1 LINETFPSGIVHW
14 AGKDMPLN
22 SMLLDLTAI
31 LFAAQLVVLL
41 GIGPYADY
49 GKWRPWLMIIFSI
62 IVYLVSFALCG
73 ISKPSQ
79 WQGAQALYVIG
90 SLATNVVGSF
100 FQGAFPGIVRDLP
113 KLIESE
119 QAVIN
124 GEKSAEDH
132 AKLDAHER
140 AQLYNWINTV
150 GSALVVISC
159 AIAVGISAAVGFE
172 TTAKLIKSYRI
183 LLGYFGIVTALTS
196 APFFIVYKHR
206 PGQQLPVGTKWYLA
220 GPK

>member
-1 LINETFPSGIVHW
+1 
-14 AGKDMPLN
+14 MPLN
-22 SMLLDLTAI
+22 AMLLDLSAV

-41 GIGPYADY
+41 GVGPYADY
-49 GKWRPWLMIIFSI
+49 GRWRPWLLIMFSV
-62 IVYLVSFALCG
+62 IVYLSSFALCG

-79 WQGAQALYVIG
+79 WQAAQALYVIG
-90 SLATNVVGSF
+90 SLATNVVASF
-100 FQGAFPGIVRDLP
+100 FQGTFPGIVRDLP

-119 QAVIN
+119 QAVLN
-124 GEKSAEDH
+124 GEKSAEEH
-132 AKLDAHER
+132 AILDAHER

-159 AIAVGISAAVGFE
+159 AIAVGISAAVGFD

-183 LLGYFGIVTALTS
+183 LLGYFSIVTALTS
-196 APFFIVYKHR
+196 IPFFIVGKHR
-206 PGQQLPVGTKWYLA
+206 PGQQLPAGTKWYSA